1 METQQITLYAHYCL
15 FNREVTYFVT
25 QFNDDFYVYLGEQE
39 VTVTIPDHS
48 PELIKQLQIEQL
60 EASAASIQAE
70 CTSKLEPIIKK
81 VNELRG

>member
-1 METQQITLYAHYCL
+1 METQQITLHAHYCL
-15 FNREVTYFVT
+15 FDQQVTYFVT
-25 QFNDDFYVYLGEQE
+25 KFHDDFYVYLGEQE
-39 VTVTIPDHS
+39 VTVNVPDHN
-48 PELIKQLQIEQL
+48 PELIKALQVKQL